1 MLEHTNRGTNACSR
15 VGGADFEMNYNSAC
29 REYHDPTKGV
39 TGFWWDCAVPCVA
52 PPPVGPK
59 CDAPK
64 KSEVFQA
71 NGTSQKVSDIS
82 DCNKATACTI
92 SAAKASAIANS
103 LTNTKD
109 VTETN
114 SVGVTTTVTAGAEFL
129 GTGGSVSVGVSTDY
143 SKAIANSAGV
153 TNTTTTTVSVLCCY
167 TQLPTKQSS

>member
-1 MLEHTNRGTNACSR
+1 MRTSLSRATNTSFR
-15 VGGADFEMNYNSAC
+15 VGGNDFEMNYNTAC

-39 TGFWWDCAVPCVA
+39 TGFWWDCAINCQA
-52 PPPVGPK
+52 APVGPK

-64 KSEVFQA
+64 KGPTYQV
-71 NGTSQKVSDIS
+71 NGTSQTVSDVS

-114 SVGVTTTVTAGAEFL
+114 SVGVTTTVTAGADFL
-129 GTGGSVSVGVSTDY
+129 GEGGSVSVGVSTDY

-153 TNTTTTTVSVLCCY
+153 TNTTTLTVSLQ
-167 TQLPTKQSS
+167 TNLQGAPTDISI